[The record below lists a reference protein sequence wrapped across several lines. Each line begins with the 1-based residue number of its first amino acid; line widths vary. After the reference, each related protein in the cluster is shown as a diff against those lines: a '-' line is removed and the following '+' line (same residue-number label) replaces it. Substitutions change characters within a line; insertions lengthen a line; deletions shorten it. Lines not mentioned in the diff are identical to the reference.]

1 MEAQSQGEIMKKH
14 FAKTLGIIA
23 LTLLAVC
30 IFAACQVHEII
41 TEPTISVKSISVSGE
56 MQVNEG
62 EFDLANY
69 TLTVT
74 TSDGKSRTEPLLEE
88 NLTNV
93 TVEQLQQVGTY
104 NVTVAYDGVATTFT
118 LTVIDASKGTEG
130 LAYSWEGDHYAVS
143 GYTGTETDVVIPA
156 RWQNEAVTE
165 ISKWAFSNCAEL
177 TNIMIPDS
185 VTKIRESA
193 FSRCTG
199 LVSITIPKKVTLIEI
214 YTFFGC
220 TSLRNITIPNGVT
233 AIGNSAFSGCTSLAT
248 ITIPDSVTKI
258 GDRVFERSL
267 TALQRLEIMLSRIVL
282 G

>member
-1 MEAQSQGEIMKKH
+1 MKKH

-118 LTVIDASKGTEG
+118 LTVIPAKKGTEG
-130 LAYSWEGDHYAVS
+130 LVYFWEDDHYAVS
-143 GYTGTETDVVIPA
+143 GYTGTETDVVIPKM
-156 RWQNEAVTE
+156 WQDKAVTE
-165 ISKWAFSNCAEL
+165 ISKNAFSSCAEL
-177 TNIMIPDS
+177 TNVTIPNS
-185 VTKIRESA
+185 VTAIGDRA
-193 FSRCTG
+193 FSYCQSLTSISIPNSVTSIGECVFDSCVG
-199 LVSITIPKKVTLIEI
+199 LTDIIIPNSVTAIGQLA
-214 YTFFGC
+214 FNNC
-220 TSLRNITIPNGVT
+220 SSLRNITQFRI
-233 AIGNSAFSGCTSLAT
+233 ASQ
-248 ITIPDSVTKI
+248 K
-258 GDRVFERSL
+258 
-267 TALQRLEIMLSRIVL
+267 LETVHFHVAQV
-282 G
+282 